1 MPDESFNNSDNEENN
16 MDWFRSG
23 NALLRDGIVQL
34 FLKVGLEQKRVE
46 GLFRVEKHHEEEHHK
61 QK

>member
-1 MPDESFNNSDNEENN
+1 